1 MMTIRWTPRQRRPAR
16 PRRRTGLALA
26 VERMEGRLAL
36 SSTLPLP
43 HAGAAAAVVQYL
55 PPEPIIPVGGVGVRT
70 FPPEPVIPVGGVG
83 LSAYHPP
90 GPC

>member
-1 MMTIRWTPRQRRPAR
+1 MMTIRWIHRQRRPAR

-36 SSTLPLP
+36 SSALPLP
-43 HAGAAAAVVQYL
+43 HAGAAAAVAQYH
-55 PPEPIIPVGGVGVRT
+55 PPEPS
-70 FPPEPVIPVGGVG
+70 IPVGGVG